1 MFLKDLAKTILRGER
16 YINGFSPSDL
26 EKQLQV
32 AVNNSS
38 SEKISS
44 GNWFHVKLIARAQRV
59 LTEDWSKSKEFVAMV
74 VFKIKER
81 LSYQELFF
89 LYDRVETLEQS

>member
-1 MFLKDLAKTILRGER
+1 MFLKNLAKTILRGER

-26 EKQLQV
+26 EKQLQIGD
-32 AVNNSS
+32 NNSS
-38 SEKISS
+38 CEKISRL
-44 GNWFHVKLIARAQRV
+44 NWFHVKLIGRAERV
-59 LTEDWSKSKEFVAMV
+59 LTGDWSKSKEFVMMV